1 MIIGCYIMNNARVHL
16 FISGKVQ
23 GVFFRQN
30 TFIRARELT
39 LSGWVKNLSDGRV
52 EIVIEGTQEHVY
64 EMVGW
69 CRIGKP
75 RAKVTDVDEIWEEPC
90 GEFDSF
96 EIIY

>member
-1 MIIGCYIMNNARVHL
+1 MNNARVHL

-30 TFIRARELT
+30 TFIRARELA

-52 EIVIEGTQEHVY
+52 EVVIEGTQEHVY

>member
-1 MIIGCYIMNNARVHL
+1 MNNARVHL

-30 TFIRARELT
+30 TFIRARELA

-52 EIVIEGTQEHVY
+52 EVVIEGTQEHVY

-75 RAKVTDVDEIWEEPC
+75 RAKVIDVDEIWEEPC